1 MRVNSAS
8 KWHTAVYRQHSAKLK
23 KGKYDITDN
32 LIYLY
37 HSSFCRI
44 GTCDKKDAKKAK
56 DFVVTTDGILLF
68 IAFLSIVCMMIDDM
82 VFKNDLFGSPVM
94 NIALLTFLG
103 SIALILLFTVALIIK
118 MSVAK
123 R

>member
-1 MRVNSAS
+1 
-8 KWHTAVYRQHSAKLK
+8 
-23 KGKYDITDN
+23 
-32 LIYLY
+32 
-37 HSSFCRI
+37 
-44 GTCDKKDAKKAK
+44 
-56 DFVVTTDGILLF
+56 
-68 IAFLSIVCMMIDDM
+68 MMIDDM